1 MRFEGLRSQ
10 KRYRRLSGRYG
21 CKSQVASPN
30 HLTHLSNV
38 IEPNKVWDKDITY
51 IHTYEGWLFLAIV
64 LDLFSLQVIGWSVK
78 PQMASDLAIDAL
90 LVAVWL
96 LKPKQEVMSH
106 SDQGSQFSS
115 GDWQSFLKANNL
127 LGGMSRQRKRQR
139 LQIPF

>member
-1 MRFEGLRSQ
+1 MRLEWLRSQ
-10 KRYRRLSGRYG
+10 TGYLRRAGRYG

-139 LQIPF
+139 L